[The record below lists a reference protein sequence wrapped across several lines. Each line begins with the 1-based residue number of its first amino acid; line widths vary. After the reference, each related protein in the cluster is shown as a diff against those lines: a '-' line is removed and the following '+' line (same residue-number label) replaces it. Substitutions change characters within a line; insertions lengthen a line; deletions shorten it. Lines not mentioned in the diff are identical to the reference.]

1 MGDFIKV
8 TGLWKNTSKTGNTYL
23 SGKIEGIGKVF
34 VMANKHKKP
43 GEKYPDYYIYKS
55 GDDAPAATEVAQQDF
70 MSDLNNGNDDVP
82 F

>member
-55 GDDAPAATEVAQQDF
+55 GDDAPAATEVSQDF
-70 MSDLNNGNDDVP
+70 ISSSSIDNDDVP